1 MSLSEREGEGDPC
14 FYLSFQGGR
23 LSPFHFSSTP
33 LSLMWKECWEGGGRR
48 GRRRKGLEGGREG
61 PRSGGRGR
69 GGSSLGGSV
78 EE

>member
-33 LSLMWKECWEGGGRR
+33 LSLMWKECWEGGGAEE
-48 GRRRKGLEGGREG
+48 KGWREGGRG
-61 PRSGGRGR
+61 QGRAGA
-69 GGSSLGGSV
+69 GEAVVVWVVL
-78 EE
+78 